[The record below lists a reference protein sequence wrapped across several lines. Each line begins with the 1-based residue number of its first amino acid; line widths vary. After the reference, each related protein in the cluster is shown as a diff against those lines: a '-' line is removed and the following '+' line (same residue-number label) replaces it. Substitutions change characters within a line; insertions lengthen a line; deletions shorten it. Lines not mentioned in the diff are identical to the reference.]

1 LKLKAAFYIPVTNSQ
16 TEGLCQLIEVADHAV
31 SFIWYRKDPWE
42 LAGLAVYHLNEPL
55 SASAW
60 EKLVRVET
68 ELPSNPART
77 QIIYNVK
84 ESTLV
89 PDEFY
94 QDGQASDILTLL
106 FGPNIACTTHTIS
119 LSGIDARLIYRTPKA
134 LDNALR
140 LIYPG
145 SLFTH
150 ASIQEVSV
158 WKDFPADLQVVFY
171 PQSIKLALFIHG
183 KLQVI
188 RYLPYQTATDAAYHL
203 LHTARQHGKDAADI
217 RVRLSGMI
225 EKQSPLFNELYSYF
239 PNILFD
245 DIGPLWT
252 LPEGMSAYPEHYFS
266 HLTTLAT
273 CVS

>member
-1 LKLKAAFYIPVTNSQ
+1 MNLKAAFYIPVQDSHP
-16 TEGLCQLIEVADHAV
+16 ERLSQLIEVADHSV

-60 EKLVRVET
+60 GKLVRVET

-77 QIIYNVK
+77 HIVYNVK

-94 QDGQASDILTLL
+94 NDDHATEILRLL
-106 FGPNIACTTHTIS
+106 FGPNQACTTHTIS
-119 LSGIDARLIYRTPKA
+119 LSGIDARLLYRTPKA
-134 LDNALR
+134 LDDSLR
-140 LIYPG
+140 GIYPG

-150 ASIQEVSV
+150 ASIHQVSV

-203 LHTARQHGKDAADI
+203 LQTGRQYGKDAADL
-217 RVRLSGMI
+217 RLRLSGMI

-239 PNILFD
+239 PNIQFD
-245 DIGPLWT
+245 DIGPLWK
-252 LPEGMSAYPEHYFS
+252 LPENMTAYPEHYFS